1 MPMPVTPRPRR
12 RLWQAQYDA
21 RLKAANA
28 EGDRIIQNATRQA
41 QEREE
46 AIVHEAQEKA
56 ARTMERAHAQVE
68 REKKQATNDLKDQV
82 SGMAIGIASAVL
94 EEDVDKRKHAK
105 LIDSFIENLG
115 RAPMIRASDYGRA
128 LFELARQEHR
138 EGEIGE
144 EMAGVRAILEQQPA
158 YARLLDSPALPREQ
172 RLSLVEE
179 AFSSLNLYHL
189 NFLKILCEKHAV
201 KQYAACARVYGQ
213 LYDQAH
219 GILRA
224 TAMTAV
230 AMSKGQQAALAKKLE
245 AMTGKTVKL
254 TNVVDARILGG
265 VTLRFA
271 GVQLDGSL
279 QARLE
284 ALRQSLAAATV

>member
-1 MPMPVTPRPRR
+1 
-12 RLWQAQYDA
+12 
-21 RLKAANA
+21 
-28 EGDRIIQNATRQA
+28 
-41 QEREE
+41 
-46 AIVHEAQEKA
+46 
-56 ARTMERAHAQVE
+56 
-68 REKKQATNDLKDQV
+68 
-82 SGMAIGIASAVL
+82 
-94 EEDVDKRKHAK
+94 
-105 LIDSFIENLG
+105 
-115 RAPMIRASDYGRA
+115 MIRASDYGRA

-230 AMSKGQQAALAKKLE
+230 AMSKGQQAALW
-245 AMTGKTVKL
+245 TWPGK
-254 TNVVDARILGG
+254 R
-265 VTLRFA
+265 
-271 GVQLDGSL
+271 
-279 QARLE
+279 
-284 ALRQSLAAATV
+284 

>member
-1 MPMPVTPRPRR
+1 
-12 RLWQAQYDA
+12 
-21 RLKAANA
+21 
-28 EGDRIIQNATRQA
+28 
-41 QEREE
+41 
-46 AIVHEAQEKA
+46 
-56 ARTMERAHAQVE
+56 
-68 REKKQATNDLKDQV
+68 
-82 SGMAIGIASAVL
+82 
-94 EEDVDKRKHAK
+94 
-105 LIDSFIENLG
+105 
-115 RAPMIRASDYGRA
+115 MIRASDYGRA

-230 AMSKGQQAALAKKLE
+230 AKGQQAALAKKLE

-254 TNVVDARILGG
+254 TNVVDARVLGG

-279 QARLE
+279 RARLE

>member
-1 MPMPVTPRPRR
+1 
-12 RLWQAQYDA
+12 
-21 RLKAANA
+21 
-28 EGDRIIQNATRQA
+28 
-41 QEREE
+41 
-46 AIVHEAQEKA
+46 
-56 ARTMERAHAQVE
+56 
-68 REKKQATNDLKDQV
+68 
-82 SGMAIGIASAVL
+82 
-94 EEDVDKRKHAK
+94 
-105 LIDSFIENLG
+105 
-115 RAPMIRASDYGRA
+115 MIRASDYGRA

-201 KQYAACARVYGQ
+201 KQYAACARVYG
-213 LYDQAH
+213 
-219 GILRA
+219 ILRA

-254 TNVVDARILGG
+254 TNVVDARVLGG

>member
-1 MPMPVTPRPRR
+1 
-12 RLWQAQYDA
+12 
-21 RLKAANA
+21 
-28 EGDRIIQNATRQA
+28 
-41 QEREE
+41 
-46 AIVHEAQEKA
+46 
-56 ARTMERAHAQVE
+56 
-68 REKKQATNDLKDQV
+68 
-82 SGMAIGIASAVL
+82 
-94 EEDVDKRKHAK
+94 
-105 LIDSFIENLG
+105 
-115 RAPMIRASDYGRA
+115 MIRASDYGRA

-158 YARLLDSPALPREQ
+158 YARLLDSPALPGAG
-172 RLSLVEE
+172 RLPWEE

-230 AMSKGQQAALAKKLE
+230 AMSKGQAGCPGEEAGGHDRENGEAHQCGGRPRFGRRDLTLCRGAAGREPAGPAGSAAPE
-245 AMTGKTVKL
+245 PGRRDCVK
-254 TNVVDARILGG
+254 
-265 VTLRFA
+265 
-271 GVQLDGSL
+271 
-279 QARLE
+279 
-284 ALRQSLAAATV
+284 

>member
-1 MPMPVTPRPRR
+1 
-12 RLWQAQYDA
+12 
-21 RLKAANA
+21 
-28 EGDRIIQNATRQA
+28 
-41 QEREE
+41 
-46 AIVHEAQEKA
+46 
-56 ARTMERAHAQVE
+56 
-68 REKKQATNDLKDQV
+68 
-82 SGMAIGIASAVL
+82 
-94 EEDVDKRKHAK
+94 
-105 LIDSFIENLG
+105 
-115 RAPMIRASDYGRA
+115 MIRASDYGRA

-189 NFLKILCEKHAV
+189 NFLRILCEKHAV

-213 LYDQAH
+213 LYEQAH

-254 TNVVDARILGG
+254 TNVVDARVLGG

>member
-1 MPMPVTPRPRR
+1 
-12 RLWQAQYDA
+12 
-21 RLKAANA
+21 
-28 EGDRIIQNATRQA
+28 
-41 QEREE
+41 
-46 AIVHEAQEKA
+46 
-56 ARTMERAHAQVE
+56 
-68 REKKQATNDLKDQV
+68 
-82 SGMAIGIASAVL
+82 
-94 EEDVDKRKHAK
+94 
-105 LIDSFIENLG
+105 
-115 RAPMIRASDYGRA
+115 MIRASDYGRA

-213 LYDQAH
+213 LYEQAH
-219 GILRA
+219 GILR
-224 TAMTAV
+224 

-254 TNVVDARILGG
+254 TNVVDARVLGG

>member
-1 MPMPVTPRPRR
+1 
-12 RLWQAQYDA
+12 
-21 RLKAANA
+21 
-28 EGDRIIQNATRQA
+28 
-41 QEREE
+41 
-46 AIVHEAQEKA
+46 
-56 ARTMERAHAQVE
+56 
-68 REKKQATNDLKDQV
+68 
-82 SGMAIGIASAVL
+82 
-94 EEDVDKRKHAK
+94 
-105 LIDSFIENLG
+105 
-115 RAPMIRASDYGRA
+115 MIRASDYGRA

-213 LYDQAH
+213 LYEQAH

-230 AMSKGQQAALAKKLE
+230 AMSKGQQAPW
-245 AMTGKTVKL
+245 
-254 TNVVDARILGG
+254 R
-265 VTLRFA
+265 R
-271 GVQLDGSL
+271 SW
-279 QARLE
+279 RP
-284 ALRQSLAAATV
+284 

>member
-1 MPMPVTPRPRR
+1 
-12 RLWQAQYDA
+12 
-21 RLKAANA
+21 
-28 EGDRIIQNATRQA
+28 
-41 QEREE
+41 
-46 AIVHEAQEKA
+46 
-56 ARTMERAHAQVE
+56 
-68 REKKQATNDLKDQV
+68 
-82 SGMAIGIASAVL
+82 
-94 EEDVDKRKHAK
+94 
-105 LIDSFIENLG
+105 
-115 RAPMIRASDYGRA
+115 MIRASDYGRA

-230 AMSKGQQAALAKKLE
+230 AMGQQAALAKKLE

-254 TNVVDARILGG
+254 TNVVDARVLGG

-279 QARLE
+279 RARLE